1 MQKDGM
7 AIYSAKVVQKRIKE
21 ETNIEISEKKIRKV
35 LKKECKLSFVKS
47 KKLNVQAN
55 SDRALVLR

>member
-1 MQKDGM
+1 MQHDGK
-7 AIYSAKVVQKRIKE
+7 AINSMRVVQKRIKE
-21 ETNIEISEKKIRKV
+21 ESNIEMSEKKIRKV